1 MEFFFVAGA
10 CNAFGPCNAQRVL
23 GLLACLERRASV
35 STALSYA
42 LGIAS
47 ASTLL
52 GLGASLVQML
62 IHFYRPLNALMALIC
77 IALGLIGLQR
87 ADHCEH
93 SVEAGSRLTAFRVWS
108 LGFGSTLLIAPCC
121 TPLLM
126 LIAAYAPT
134 PLLPAEA
141 LAYGCG
147 NASPYLF
154 GALLLR
160 RSLSRVVSHAHRQ
173 ALAVITSTLTL
184 ALGLLYCLEI

>member
-1 MEFFFVAGA
+1 MEFFFIAGA

-23 GLLACLERRASV
+23 GLLACITRRASRV
-35 STALSYA
+35 TAISYA
-42 LGIAS
+42 LGIAT

-52 GLGASLVQML
+52 GLGASLVQTMIL
-62 IHFYRPLNALMALIC
+62 LYRPLNALMALLC
-77 IALGLIGLQR
+77 IALGLIGLRR

-93 SVEAGSRLTAFRVWS
+93 GIEAGSRPSAFRVWS

-121 TPLLM
+121 TPLLL

-147 NASPYLF
+147 SASPYLF

-160 RSLSRVVSHAHRQ
+160 RSLSRVASHAHRQ
-173 ALAVITSTLTL
+173 ALAIITSTITL

>member
-1 MEFFFVAGA
+1 MEFFFFAGA

-23 GLLACLERRASV
+23 GLLACMERRASV

-52 GLGASLVQML
+52 GLGASLVQAL
-62 IHFYRPLNALMALIC
+62 LVSYRPLNALMALLC
-77 IALGLIGLQR
+77 IALGLIGLRR
-87 ADHCEH
+87 ADYCEH
-93 SVEAGSRLTAFRVWS
+93 DVEADSRLSAFRVWS

-121 TPLLM
+121 TPLL
-126 LIAAYAPT
+126 LLVAAYAST
-134 PLLPAEA
+134 PLIQADA

-147 NASPYLF
+147 NAAPYLF

-160 RSLSRVVSHAHRQ
+160 RSLSRVVSQAHRQ

-184 ALGLLYCLEI
+184 ALGLLYCSEI